1 MSFSGDSS
9 AIVHNSAVVHSN
21 EEEREGIM
29 RLYPLAVV
37 LVLGNCGVSNNSAL
51 VHNSAVVHSNEEER
65 GKALCGGVLLLVT
78 SRDTIA
84 SNDTSTDTSPR

>member
-1 MSFSGDSS
+1 MQWCPL
-9 AIVHNSAVVHSN
+9 VV
-21 EEEREGIM
+21 R
-29 RLYPLAVV
+29 

-78 SRDTIA
+78 SSDTIA

>member
-9 AIVHNSAVVHSN
+9 AI
-21 EEEREGIM
+21 
-29 RLYPLAVV
+29 
-37 LVLGNCGVSNNSAL
+37 